1 MSDQLEPVYTG
12 QGTRLDE
19 KAPWMSWDA
28 EMDDPS
34 LTAELVE
41 EIAEYAKNRYE
52 EAQSSNE
59 SEEVLAEWKEGNDAA
74 ADDANQWIKKA
85 EYQDEG
91 AREGRVMSHAEFI
104 NLLRKAGVHCHY
116 RQHPHKDK
124 ATLYW
129 MHGGLEEKGPWVQL
143 GNVPELSMMNF
154 DEHGVPLAE
163 KRRGWRTVLLQLI
176 LQGAITEDQA
186 NIVFGKPKL
195 TAAFSRYNS
204 TMYQWRN
211 RHGGWHAE

>member
-1 MSDQLEPVYTG
+1 MPDQKEAVFTG

-19 KAPWMSWDA
+19 KAPWMSWDT

-34 LTAELVE
+34 LTAELAE

-59 SEEVLAEWKEGNDAA
+59 AKECLAEWKEGNDAEA
-74 ADDANQWIKKA
+74 EQYQWLTKN
-85 EYQDEG
+85 EYQDEA

-104 NLLRKAGVHCHY
+104 NLLRRAGVQCHY
-116 RQHPHKDK
+116 RQHPHPDK

-129 MHGGLEEKGPWVQL
+129 FFGNVEERGPWVQL

-163 KRRGWRTVLLQLI
+163 KRRGWRTPLLQLI
-176 LQGAITEDQA
+176 LSGAITEERA
-186 NIVFGKPKL
+186 NSIFGKPKL

-204 TMYQWRN
+204 TLYEFRN
-211 RHGGWHAE
+211 RNVEKI